1 MIVGC
6 SVAVFMFWLNNRNK

>member
-6 SVAVFMFWLNNRNK
+6 GVAIFMFWLNNRNK

>member
-6 SVAVFMFWLNNRNK
+6 SVAIFMFWLNNRNK

>member
-6 SVAVFMFWLNNRNK
+6 SVAIFIFWLNNRNK